1 MAKVSP
7 RARALAVAITLVL
20 RVVTLGLLAASLA
33 VIATRDRTHYDPI
46 YVLGTDLGLLPLYSD
61 DGVYSG
67 GPAYDVS
74 FQDLYTFWYV
84 LSVAAIGC
92 ACTLLALIFVAA
104 IAVVQGRQGI
114 GGTSVVRILVFID
127 VVLCALLTSGGA
139 AGLGLVVD
147 NQRINGKSFDSAH
160 RKFYAAFDASCGLL
174 LAAAVCT
181 VIMVMLSV
189 SSSK

>member
-1 MAKVSP
+1 LQCKRVHYWDSISIIQATRTQMAKVSP

-74 FQDLYTFWYV
+74 FQDLYTFW
-84 LSVAAIGC
+84 
-92 ACTLLALIFVAA
+92 
-104 IAVVQGRQGI
+104 
-114 GGTSVVRILVFID
+114 
-127 VVLCALLTSGGA
+127 
-139 AGLGLVVD
+139 
-147 NQRINGKSFDSAH
+147 
-160 RKFYAAFDASCGLL
+160 
-174 LAAAVCT
+174 
-181 VIMVMLSV
+181 
-189 SSSK
+189 